1 MANERIAVIGV
12 GGIGGV
18 VGGMLARARHN
29 VTLVDQWPENVEAI
43 KAKGLTVETPDAT
56 HNVKAKALHLHEL
69 QSVAEPFDFAFI
81 AVKSY
86 DTDWATRLAQL
97 YVKPGGAFVSYQ
109 NAINDERIAAIV
121 GKENTMGCV
130 ITISAGMYEPGVAMR
145 TDNYGNGFKV
155 GELTGE
161 ITPRAERLA
170 EIMGDV
176 GGTKVTDNLMGER
189 WSKLMINSM
198 TNAVA
203 GVTGYSTRKV
213 RSDPQTVA
221 IGIQLGAEAIR
232 VAKANGYTPGV
243 AMGLDPQAIVDA
255 AEGRGIEEVVGKI
268 NDAGQLNSEAGKPS
282 FLQDVL
288 KGRRTEVEYL
298 NGYVSEK
305 GRAAGVATP
314 WNDKVVEIVNGL
326 GVGFKSDPRHI
337 EPLVRMLG

>member
-1 MANERIAVIGV
+1 MLGV

-18 VGGMLARARHN
+18 VGGMLAKAGHD

-43 KAKGLTVETPDAT
+43 RKNGLTVQTPDAT
-56 HNVKAKALHLHEL
+56 HSVTAKALHLHEL

-86 DTDWATRLAQL
+86 DTEWATRLAQL
-97 YVKPGGAFVSYQ
+97 YVRPGGAFVSYQ

-121 GKENTMGCV
+121 GIENTMGCV
-130 ITISAGMYEPGVAMR
+130 ITISAGMYEPGVAIR
-145 TDNYGNGFKV
+145 TDNYGMGFKV
-155 GELTGE
+155 GELTGKV
-161 ITPRAERLA
+161 TPRAERLC
-170 EIMGDV
+170 EIMQDV

-243 AMGLDPQAIVDA
+243 AMGIDPEALVAA

-298 NGYVSEK
+298 NGYVAEK
-305 GRAAGVATP
+305 GRAKGVPTP

-326 GVGFKSDPRHI
+326 GPGFKSDPKHI
-337 EPLVRMLG
+337 EPLIRMLE